1 MVRFIIAGMDQRYS
15 LSVLGWFARG
25 SAPRAVF
32 LPVVRPKMRCTMSVM
47 DQKGS
52 LLAVACA
59 RLVLRNAWSSV
70 IHDLR
75 QSTDW

>member
-1 MVRFIIAGMDQRYS
+1 MLDIMAGTDQKYS
-15 LSVLGWFARG
+15 YV
-25 SAPRAVF
+25 SAWLVCWCLCTSRWVSC
-32 LPVVRPKMRCTMSVM
+32 PVVRPMVRCTMSVM

-59 RLVLRNAWSSV
+59 RLVLHNAWSSV